1 MVKRLLVDA
10 AHPEETRVVVVDGT
24 HLNAFDVESS
34 ARKQFKGNIYLAK
47 VMRVEPSLQAAFVDF
62 GGNRHGFLAFGDIHP
77 DYYQIPV
84 EDRAALLRE
93 QAAEEAAHGRA
104 EEEALARAKDAP
116 EPQEGDEEDEGA
128 SGDNTNDGE
137 ADGSGDDA
145 PEDKPATN
153 SGDDFA
159 ADSGEDSGEGA
170 GEEDGEG
177 SEDENGADGED
188 DDANGEDEPAP
199 AESVGGDDIDSPPPR
214 RTSSRRYKIQEVIK
228 RRQVLLVQV
237 VKEERGSK
245 GAALTT
251 YLSLA
256 GRYCVLMPNTA
267 RGGGVSRKIS
277 AAADR
282 KKLRTIIESLS
293 VPDGMGLIVRTA
305 GQSRTKTDIRNDYQ
319 YLMRLWES
327 VRELTLKSTA
337 PTLVYEDANLIK
349 RAIRDLYS
357 NDIPEVL
364 VEGEV
369 AYKAAKAV
377 MKMLVPSHA
386 KRVKQYT
393 DRVPLFRRHQ
403 IEEQLDKMHMPQVT
417 LKSGGSIVI
426 NPTEALVAIDVN
438 SGRAT
443 RERGIEATALKTNL
457 EASEE
462 IAKQLS
468 LRDLAGLIVID
479 YIDMDQS
486 RNNRAVERRLK
497 DALKMDR
504 ARIQVGRIS
513 TFGLMELSR
522 QRMRPSLLETSTD
535 ICPTCAGIG
544 LVRSTES
551 AALHALRAIENEG
564 VRGPAAVTA
573 ALPTKVA
580 TYLLNKKRLALTDLE
595 IRFGLVLTIVPDADL
610 VTPHL
615 RIERQDLE
623 GAEAP
628 AEKPKP
634 ATRRRKAASAEPEVA
649 DAPAQ
654 AGGPPDT
661 ESSEGDDA
669 TKPSKRR
676 RRGKRG
682 GRRRRRK
689 EEPSEIEAVTAQG
702 AGPAHGEAATFG
714 EAPLETAEAKTADKA
729 LEKTNDP
736 EPSETASEPTPAKTE
751 EPPKPKRRRPRTRKP
766 RVKATRATKPEAE
779 AGAASSEPT
788 PDASET
794 PAGEPVKPTRRRPR
808 RRQAAAPKEIAGETP
823 NEDRAGD
830 AASEEKVSAKA
841 PEVEDTDGQRTQ
853 NAHPDGANPIVDPNE
868 LGGTTHYDSRSD
880 PELVVAAGKIEE
892 VVKAK
897 KPAKK
902 GWWRGRR

>member
-10 AHPEETRVVVVDGT
+10 AHPEETRVVVIDGT

-116 EPQEGDEEDEGA
+116 EPDEGDEEDEGA
-128 SGDNTNDGE
+128 SGGDNNDGE
-137 ADGSGDDA
+137 ADGSADDA
-145 PEDKPATN
+145 SEDEPATN
-153 SGDDFA
+153 SGDDSA
-159 ADSGEDSGEGA
+159 EESGA

-188 DDANGEDEPAP
+188 EPAP
-199 AESVGGDDIDSPPPR
+199 AESVGGDDIDSAPPR

-443 RERGIEATALKTNL
+443 RERSIEATALKTNL

-497 DALKMDR
+497 DALKVDR

-551 AALHALRAIENEG
+551 AALQALRAIENEG

-628 AEKPKP
+628 AEKTKP
-634 ATRRRKAASAEPEVA
+634 AARRRKAASAEPEVA
-649 DAPAQ
+649 DASAQ
-654 AGGPPDT
+654 AAGSPGT
-661 ESSEGDDA
+661 EASEGDDTA
-669 TKPSKRR
+669 KPSKRR

-682 GRRRRRK
+682 GRRMRRK

-714 EAPLETAEAKTADKA
+714 EAPLEKSDAKTADKA
-729 LEKTNDP
+729 SEKTNDP
-736 EPSETASEPTPAKTE
+736 EPSEAATEPTPAKTE
-751 EPPKPKRRRPRTRKP
+751 EAPKPKRRRPRTRKP
-766 RVKATRATKPEAE
+766 RAKATRAAKPEAE
-779 AGAASSEPT
+779 AGAASPEPT
-788 PDASET
+788 SDASET
-794 PAGEPVKPTRRRPR
+794 PADEPAKPKRRRPR
-808 RRQAAAPKEIAGETP
+808 RRQATAPKEIAGEAP
-823 NEDRAGD
+823 NEDKAGD

-841 PEVEDTDGQRTQ
+841 PEV
-853 NAHPDGANPIVDPNE
+853 
-868 LGGTTHYDSRSD
+868 
-880 PELVVAAGKIEE
+880 LVVAAGKIEE
-892 VVKAK
+892 AVKAK

-902 GWWRGRR
+902 GWWRARS

>member
-10 AHPEETRVVVVDGT
+10 AHPEETRAVVIDGT

-116 EPQEGDEEDEGA
+116 EPDEGDEEDEGA
-128 SGDNTNDGE
+128 SGGDNNDGE
-137 ADGSGDDA
+137 ADGSADDA
-145 PEDKPATN
+145 SEDEPATN
-153 SGDDFA
+153 SGDDSA
-159 ADSGEDSGEGA
+159 EESGA

-188 DDANGEDEPAP
+188 EPAP
-199 AESVGGDDIDSPPPR
+199 AESVGGDDIDSAPPR

-443 RERGIEATALKTNL
+443 RERSIEATALKTNL

-462 IAKQLS
+462 IAKQL
-468 LRDLAGLIVID
+468 R
-479 YIDMDQS
+479 
-486 RNNRAVERRLK
+486 
-497 DALKMDR
+497 
-504 ARIQVGRIS
+504 
-513 TFGLMELSR
+513 
-522 QRMRPSLLETSTD
+522 
-535 ICPTCAGIG
+535 CATWPG
-544 LVRSTES
+544 
-551 AALHALRAIENEG
+551 
-564 VRGPAAVTA
+564 
-573 ALPTKVA
+573 
-580 TYLLNKKRLALTDLE
+580 
-595 IRFGLVLTIVPDADL
+595 
-610 VTPHL
+610 
-615 RIERQDLE
+615 
-623 GAEAP
+623 
-628 AEKPKP
+628 
-634 ATRRRKAASAEPEVA
+634 
-649 DAPAQ
+649 
-654 AGGPPDT
+654 
-661 ESSEGDDA
+661 
-669 TKPSKRR
+669 
-676 RRGKRG
+676 
-682 GRRRRRK
+682 
-689 EEPSEIEAVTAQG
+689 
-702 AGPAHGEAATFG
+702 
-714 EAPLETAEAKTADKA
+714 
-729 LEKTNDP
+729 
-736 EPSETASEPTPAKTE
+736 
-751 EPPKPKRRRPRTRKP
+751 
-766 RVKATRATKPEAE
+766 
-779 AGAASSEPT
+779 
-788 PDASET
+788 
-794 PAGEPVKPTRRRPR
+794 
-808 RRQAAAPKEIAGETP
+808 
-823 NEDRAGD
+823 
-830 AASEEKVSAKA
+830 
-841 PEVEDTDGQRTQ
+841 
-853 NAHPDGANPIVDPNE
+853 
-868 LGGTTHYDSRSD
+868 
-880 PELVVAAGKIEE
+880 
-892 VVKAK
+892 
-897 KPAKK
+897 
-902 GWWRGRR
+902 

>member
-10 AHPEETRVVVVDGT
+10 THPEETRVVVIDGT
-24 HLNAFDVESS
+24 HMNAFDVESS

-84 EDRAALLRE
+84 EDRAALQRE
-93 QAAEEAAHGRA
+93 QAAEEAALGRA
-104 EEEALARAKDAP
+104 EEEALARPKDAP
-116 EPQEGDEEDEGA
+116 DPEQGGDDDVDGDAVRSGDAA
-128 SGDNTNDGE
+128 SGDE
-137 ADGSGDDA
+137 
-145 PEDKPATN
+145 PAK
-153 SGDDFA
+153 
-159 ADSGEDSGEGA
+159 DSGEDSGQDSVEDA
-170 GEEDGEG
+170 GKEDGEG
-177 SEDENGADGED
+177 SEDGNGADGPD
-188 DDANGEDEPAP
+188 DDPNGEDEPAP
-199 AESVGGDDIDSPPPR
+199 AESVGGDDIDSAPPR

-327 VRELTLKSTA
+327 VRGLTLKSTA

-393 DRVPLFRRHQ
+393 ERVPLFRRHQ
-403 IEEQLDKMHMPQVT
+403 VEEQLDKMHMPQVT

-443 RERGIEATALKTNL
+443 RERSIEATALKTNL

-522 QRMRPSLLETSTD
+522 QRMGPSLLETTTD
-535 ICPTCAGIG
+535 TCPTCAGIG

-551 AALHALRAIENEG
+551 AALHALRAIEDEG

-573 ALPTKVA
+573 ALPMKVA

-615 RIERQDLE
+615 RIERQDLD

-634 ATRRRKAASAEPEVA
+634 AAGRRKAARAKPEVA
-649 DAPAQ
+649 AAPAQ
-654 AGGPPDT
+654 AGGPPEADA
-661 ESSEGDDA
+661 SEGDDT
-669 TKPSKRR
+669 TKPSASKRR

-689 EEPSEIEAVTAQG
+689 EEPSEIEAVTVDANDG
-702 AGPAHGEAATFG
+702 AAPEAAEAATFG
-714 EAPLETAEAKTADKA
+714 EAP
-729 LEKTNDP
+729 P
-736 EPSETASEPTPAKTE
+736 ESTPAKIADPAAESEVVPADDSTAKKKAPAKRKRAPRKTTGRTRKPRANATKSAKPEEEAEVASSKAAADSSSDKSPAE
-751 EPPKPKRRRPRTRKP
+751 EPVKPKRRRPRRRKADAP
-766 RVKATRATKPEAE
+766 KEMAGEAPNEDKASGAPKEEKAPAKVKQPGGGAKEPKPAIAVEDADDVARHTANIESAEASTSRQLAA
-779 AGAASSEPT
+779 AGAA
-788 PDASET
+788 
-794 PAGEPVKPTRRRPR
+794 
-808 RRQAAAPKEIAGETP
+808 AAPLADEKA
-823 NEDRAGD
+823 
-830 AASEEKVSAKA
+830 EE
-841 PEVEDTDGQRTQ
+841 
-853 NAHPDGANPIVDPNE
+853 
-868 LGGTTHYDSRSD
+868 
-880 PELVVAAGKIEE
+880 
-892 VVKAK
+892 K

-902 GWWRGRR
+902 GWWRSKI

>member
-1 MVKRLLVDA
+1 
-10 AHPEETRVVVVDGT
+10 
-24 HLNAFDVESS
+24 
-34 ARKQFKGNIYLAK
+34 
-47 VMRVEPSLQAAFVDF
+47 
-62 GGNRHGFLAFGDIHP
+62 
-77 DYYQIPV
+77 
-84 EDRAALLRE
+84 
-93 QAAEEAAHGRA
+93 
-104 EEEALARAKDAP
+104 
-116 EPQEGDEEDEGA
+116 
-128 SGDNTNDGE
+128 
-137 ADGSGDDA
+137 
-145 PEDKPATN
+145 
-153 SGDDFA
+153 
-159 ADSGEDSGEGA
+159 
-170 GEEDGEG
+170 
-177 SEDENGADGED
+177 
-188 DDANGEDEPAP
+188 
-199 AESVGGDDIDSPPPR
+199 
-214 RTSSRRYKIQEVIK
+214 
-228 RRQVLLVQV
+228 
-237 VKEERGSK
+237 
-245 GAALTT
+245 
-251 YLSLA
+251 
-256 GRYCVLMPNTA
+256 YCVLMPNTA

-282 KKLRTIIESLS
+282 KKLRTIIESLD

-305 GQSRTKTDIRNDYQ
+305 GQSRTKTDIRGDYQ

-364 VEGEV
+364 VEGEA

-403 IEEQLDKMHMPQVT
+403 VEEQLDKMHMPQVT

-443 RERGIEATALKTNL
+443 RERSIEATALKTNL

-497 DALKMDR
+497 DSLKMDR

-522 QRMRPSLLETSTD
+522 QRMRPSLLETSSD

-551 AALHALRAIENEG
+551 AALHALRAIEDEG
-564 VRGPAAVTA
+564 VRGPAAITA
-573 ALPTKVA
+573 AVPTRVA
-580 TYLLNKKRLALTDLE
+580 IYLLNNKRLALTDLE
-595 IRFGLVLTIVPDADL
+595 IRFGVTLTIVPDSEL

-615 RIERQDLE
+615 RIERSNLD
-623 GAEAP
+623 GTEATDT
-628 AEKPKP
+628 KPKP
-634 ATRRRKAASAEPEVA
+634 SPAPSRQPSSRRRPAKTETDTGSGDGAS
-649 DAPAQ
+649 Q
-654 AGGPPDT
+654 AGGPPAIDG
-661 ESSEGDDA
+661 GDGDEA
-669 TKPSKRR
+669 KPSKRR

-689 EEPSEIEAVTAQG
+689 EETPETEGVATNADAQAAAPSEADAPTA
-702 AGPAHGEAATFG
+702 APSEAATFG
-714 EAPLETAEAKTADKA
+714 EAPPGTDAPAPPAPTTAADSEDAVEAVTPGDAAKEEKPAPKRKRAPRKPSTRTRKPRAKKADEAKPEADGDSVEAEDTAPAEEKA
-729 LEKTNDP
+729 
-736 EPSETASEPTPAKTE
+736 
-751 EPPKPKRRRPRTRKP
+751 KPKRRRTRTRKP
-766 RVKATRATKPEAE
+766 AAKKADAKE
-779 AGAASSEPT
+779 AGTGKNDSAPVEKSADKPAEPAAKK
-788 PDASET
+788 
-794 PAGEPVKPTRRRPR
+794 PVEKPSKP
-808 RRQAAAPKEIAGETP
+808 AAP
-823 NEDRAGD
+823 
-830 AASEEKVSAKA
+830 A
-841 PEVEDTDGQRTQ
+841 PEPAAED
-853 NAHPDGANPIVDPNE
+853 AP
-868 LGGTTHYDSRSD
+868 
-880 PELVVAAGKIEE
+880 
-892 VVKAK
+892 K

-902 GWWRGRR
+902 GWWRSKS

>member
-1 MVKRLLVDA
+1 MTKRLLVDA

-24 HLNAFDVESS
+24 HLHAFDVESS
-34 ARKQFKGNIYLAK
+34 ARKQLKGNIYLAK
-47 VMRVEPSLQAAFVDF
+47 VMRVEPSLQAAFVEF

-84 EDRAALLRE
+84 EDRAALLKER
-93 QAAEEAAHGRA
+93 AAEDAAHAKA
-104 EEEALARAKDAP
+104 EEEALARPEEPRESEDQDENGDGEKTSGDTKDAK
-116 EPQEGDEEDEGA
+116 EGDDPDQEKSGSED
-128 SGDNTNDGE
+128 SGENDGKKGDGE
-137 ADGSGDDA
+137 PEKAENGEGQDDGGGDGDGKEHADENGDDA
-145 PEDKPATN
+145 PPK
-153 SGDDFA
+153 
-159 ADSGEDSGEGA
+159 
-170 GEEDGEG
+170 
-177 SEDENGADGED
+177 
-188 DDANGEDEPAP
+188 
-199 AESVGGDDIDSPPPR
+199 AESVGGDDLESAPPR
-214 RTSSRRYKIQEVIK
+214 RSSYRRYKIQEVIK
-228 RRQVLLVQV
+228 RRQVLLIQV

-305 GQSRTKTDIRNDYQ
+305 GQSRTKTEIRGDYQ

-327 VRELTLKSTA
+327 VRELTLNSTA

-364 VEGEV
+364 VEGEM

-403 IEEQLDKMHMPQVT
+403 VEEQLDKMHMPQVT

-443 RERGIEATALKTNL
+443 RERSIEATALKTNL

-462 IAKQLS
+462 IAKQLA

-522 QRMRPSLLETSTD
+522 QRMRPSLLETSSDT
-535 ICPTCAGIG
+535 CPTCAGIG

-551 AALHALRAIENEG
+551 AALHALRAIEEAG
-564 VRGPAAVTA
+564 VRGPAAITA
-573 ALPTKVA
+573 AVPTKVA
-580 TYLLNKKRLALTDLE
+580 VYLLNNKRLALTDLE
-595 IRFGLVLTIVPDADL
+595 IRFGVTLTIVPDADL
-610 VTPHL
+610 VTPHM
-615 RIERQDLE
+615 RIERSDPDS
-623 GAEAP
+623 AEAP
-628 AEKPKP
+628 EATPSPAQSRQAPSRRRPAKP
-634 ATRRRKAASAEPEVA
+634 ATDTASAEAKP
-649 DAPAQ
+649 Q
-654 AGGPPDT
+654 AGGPPEAAAGDGD
-661 ESSEGDDA
+661 GDDTA
-669 TKPSKRR
+669 KPSKRR

-689 EEPSEIEAVTAQG
+689 EETPETDGEAIEGDAARQPPAEAASFGEVPPGTD
-702 AGPAHGEAATFG
+702 GPADEAKSESAEAAPG
-714 EAPLETAEAKTADKA
+714 EDATPEEKPAAKRKRAPRRRPPRAKQSEGATPEAEAAA
-729 LEKTNDP
+729 ATN
-736 EPSETASEPTPAKTE
+736 SETASADG
-751 EPPKPKRRRPRTRKP
+751 EPPSADEKPKPRRRRTRTRKP
-766 RVKATRATKPEAE
+766 
-779 AGAASSEPT
+779 AA
-788 PDASET
+788 
-794 PAGEPVKPTRRRPR
+794 K
-808 RRQAAAPKEIAGETP
+808 
-823 NEDRAGD
+823 
-830 AASEEKVSAKA
+830 KVSTEDAGTDPSNESPSAEKPADISVVEKPSDKPVEASPPA
-841 PEVEDTDGQRTQ
+841 PE
-853 NAHPDGANPIVDPNE
+853 P
-868 LGGTTHYDSRSD
+868 
-880 PELVVAAGKIEE
+880 AAEE
-892 VVKAK
+892 APK
-897 KPAKK
+897 KPAKR
-902 GWWRGRR
+902 GWWRSKG